1 MSRRVY
7 TSADLKE
14 LKKLSRAQPG
24 EQELTDKIISYI
36 PVEVVTAWTVIFGV
50 MTALDSKAVYW
61 AAFII
66 LAILVP
72 IYIWRFTTEPG
83 LSAAKWQILGATG
96 AFIVWVFAMGG
107 PFTQL
112 PGFTYKPEYGT
123 VLLAIYTV
131 MLVIL
136 LGKKPTPPQAERDS
150 PEIIE
155 D

>member
-7 TSADLKE
+7 TTTDLQVLLTKYD
-14 LKKLSRAQPG
+14 KVPA

-36 PVEVVTAWTVIFGV
+36 PVEVVTAWTAIYGV
-50 MTALDSKAVYW
+50 LNTLNTKEIYW

-72 IYIWRFTTEPG
+72 IYIWRFTSEPG
-83 LSAAKWQILGATG
+83 LSIAYWQILGATG

-107 PFTQL
+107 PFTKIE
-112 PGFTYKPEYGT
+112 GFTYISSYGT
-123 VLLAIYTV
+123 VVLGIYTV

-136 LGKKPTPPQAERDS
+136 LGKKPTPPT
-150 PEIIE
+150 
-155 D
+155 